1 MSGLEGADE
10 LIEKLNSISNEMK
23 TEILEKAVGQG
34 TQIVRREAVL
44 LCPVDTGELR
54 QSIKTSVEAAGDEVN
69 GITYTNKEY
78 AAYVEF
84 GTGPKGEE
92 SHSGISPDITP
103 SYTQQGWSYKND
115 DGEWIYTNGQ
125 PAQPF
130 MYPALKNNED
140 KVTKRVKEVISDEL
154 RKLV

>member
-1 MSGLEGADE
+1 MSGLEGASR
-10 LIEKLNSISNEMK
+10 LNKKLKNISNEMSNS
-23 TEILEKAVGQG
+23 ILRKAVGQG
-34 TQIVRREAVL
+34 TQMVRSEAVL

-54 QSIKTSVEAAGDEVN
+54 QSIKTSVEVAGDEVN

-140 KVTKRVKEVISDEL
+140 KVRKRVKEVISDEL

>member
-1 MSGLEGADE
+1 MNGLEGADE
-10 LIEKLNSISNEMK
+10 LIAKLNTISNEMK

-125 PAQPF
+125 AAQPF
-130 MYPALKNNED
+130 MYPALKNNEK
-140 KVTKRVKEVISDEL
+140 KVKNMIKNIVSEEL
-154 RKLV
+154 GKLV

>member
-1 MSGLEGADE
+1 MSGLESADE
-10 LIEKLNSISNEMK
+10 LIEKLNIISSKMQ
-23 TEILEKAVGQG
+23 TEIVEKAIAQG
-34 TQIVRREAVL
+34 VQIVRREAVL

-54 QSIKTSVEAAGDEVN
+54 QSIKTSVETAGDEVN

-92 SHSGISPDITP
+92 NHSGISPKITP
-103 SYTQQGWSYKND
+103 SYTKHGWSYKND
-115 DGEWIYTNGQ
+115 AGEWIYTNGQ

-140 KVTKRVKEVISDEL
+140 KVKKRVKEVISEEL

>member
-54 QSIKTSVEAAGDEVN
+54 QSIKTSVEEAGDEVN

-92 SHSGISPDITP
+92 SHSGISPEITP

-140 KVTKRVKEVISDEL
+140 KVRKRVKEVISDEL